1 MQRRIKCLMVKKH
14 ANMLLSIILA
24 TLLFLSLALAGCS
37 NSSDKDRASEAY
49 LNRYPSRTYENKST
63 VWPKNDLGMTYGSGL
78 DAVSPEDEP
87 DLIRVLATNGKVGYA
102 YRTDL
107 EGPEPSSPAAAIA
120 QQKARGDKPRV
131 IPVYEV
137 DGVTQI
143 GVFLSENNGNTQ
155 LIK

>member
-1 MQRRIKCLMVKKH
+1 MKKKH
-14 ANMLLSIILA
+14 ILFIGVVALLVVLSVAAFTVAVNANMTA
-24 TLLFLSLALAGCS
+24 RPEG
-37 NSSDKDRASEAY
+37 KV
-49 LNRYPSRTYENKST
+49 T
-63 VWPKNDLGMTYGSGL
+63 VWPKNDLGVTYGSGA
-78 DAVSPEDEP
+78 DAVSYEDEP
-87 DLIRVLATNGKVGYA
+87 DLISVVATNGKSGYA

-107 EGPEPSSPAAAIA
+107 EGPVPSSPAAAVA

-143 GVFLSENNGNTQ
+143 GVFLCEYSGDTQ

>member
-1 MQRRIKCLMVKKH
+1 MKKH
-14 ANMLLSIILA
+14 VLPIGIVALMAALSAAGFAIAADANPTPSP
-24 TLLFLSLALAGCS
+24 AG
-37 NSSDKDRASEAY
+37 A
-49 LNRYPSRTYENKST
+49 PT
-63 VWPKNDLGMTYGSGL
+63 VWAKNALGVTYGSGL

-87 DLIRVLATNGKVGYA
+87 DLIRVEATNGKVGYA

-120 QQKARGDKPRV
+120 HQKAQGGKPVV

-143 GVFLSENNGNTQ
+143 GVFLSESPEP
-155 LIK
+155 K

>member
-1 MQRRIKCLMVKKH
+1 MKKKH
-14 ANMLLSIILA
+14 VLFIGVLA
-24 TLLFLSLALAGCS
+24 ITAMVSFMVVVNTNLIT
-37 NSSDKDRASEAY
+37 RSESKGTA
-49 LNRYPSRTYENKST
+49 
-63 VWPKNDLGMTYGSGL
+63 WPKNNLGVTYGSGL

-87 DLIRVLATNGKVGYA
+87 DLIKVEATNGKVGYA
-102 YRTDL
+102 YRADL

-120 QQKARGDKPRV
+120 QQKAKKGKPDI

-143 GVFLSENNGNTQ
+143 GVFFCEHNTGNAK